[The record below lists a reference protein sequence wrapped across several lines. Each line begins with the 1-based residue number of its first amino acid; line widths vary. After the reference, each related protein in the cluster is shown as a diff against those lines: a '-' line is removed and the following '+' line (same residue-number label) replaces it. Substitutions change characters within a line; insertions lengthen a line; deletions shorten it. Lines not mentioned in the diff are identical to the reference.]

1 MTNYKI
7 PYGKQEITE
16 EDIQAVVATLKS
28 DFITQGPKVKEFEEK
43 FAKYIGSSYAVAVA
57 NGTAALHLSIMA
69 LGIKPGQK
77 VISPPITFA
86 ATTNA
91 VLYNQ
96 GEVEFCDIDPDTILL
111 DIVEVRKKL
120 KNAKPGDYAGIISV
134 DFAGSPIQMDEFRS
148 LADEYGIWLLEDAC
162 HAPGGFYQ
170 DSRGEKQNCGNG
182 VYAQAAIFSFHP
194 VKHIACGEGGMI
206 TTNDEKIYQKLLSLR
221 SHGITKNP
229 AELIEN
235 HGGWYHEM
243 QNLGYNYRLND
254 IVCSLG
260 ISQLSRSSKALQ
272 KRRLIAAH
280 YFNAFK
286 DISKIKMINQEVSG
300 HAYHLFVI
308 QTQQRK
314 ELYEYLIERNIFVQ
328 VHYIPVHLHPYY
340 QKKGHEIGDFPL
352 AEAYYENCL
361 SLPIFPSLTEE
372 ELKFTISTI
381 TAFFNE

>member
-1 MTNYKI
+1 MNHKI

-16 EDIQAVVATLKS
+16 EDIQAVITTLKS

-77 VISPPITFA
+77 VISSPITFA

-120 KNAKPGDYAGIISV
+120 KNAKPGDYAGIIPV
-134 DFAGSPIQMDEFRS
+134 DFAGSPIQMDAFRS

-170 DSRGEKQNCGNG
+170 DLKGEKQNCGNG

-229 AELIEN
+229 TELIEN

-254 IVCSLG
+254 IVSSLG
-260 ISQLSRSSKALQ
+260 ISQLNRSSKALQ
-272 KRRLIAAH
+272 KRRLIAAD

-286 DISKIKMINQEVSG
+286 DNSKIKMINQEVSG

-308 QTQQRK
+308 QIEQRK

-340 QKKGHEIGDFPL
+340 QKKGYEKGNFPL

-381 TAFFNE
+381 KAFFNE